1 MEYMRRFSVHNP
13 ALGSDSDFCR
23 IVSNRTGAVVFD
35 CDYAKER
42 GGVLG
47 YRTRV
52 IGGFSAG
59 GTLALTAGV
68 GQPKGVLKGV
78 VAIYPATDLSIDHTI
93 RPPPSISEGNSN
105 PLPSWLLKLGYR
117 SYISSTT
124 DVLDPRLS
132 PVNTDISSFPERIL
146 LIICE
151 EDPLHDEAMVLVE
164 RLRIAGLQVDM
175 KEMPKMVHRWDKEA
189 KERTLA
195 GSARHEAYETVVDTL
210 KIMFQ

>member
-1 MEYMRRFSVHNP
+1 MTHLVHTTAPEWPFP
-13 ALGSDSDFCR
+13 AAPEDVKDVIDHTLK
-23 IVSNRTGAVVFD
+23 N
-35 CDYAKER
+35 EE
-42 GGVLG
+42 G
-47 YRTRV
+47 YLDIARVV

-59 GTLALTAGV
+59 GTLALTAGA
-68 GQPKGVLKGV
+68 GQPKGALKGV

-93 RPPPSISEGNSN
+93 RPPASISEGNSN
-105 PLPSWLLKLGYR
+105 PLPPWLLKLGYR

-132 PVNTDISSFPERIL
+132 PVNTDTSSFPERVL

-151 EDPLHDEAMVLVE
+151 EDPLHDEAIVLVE
-164 RLRIAGLQVDM
+164 RLRIAGLQVDL
-175 KEMPKMVHRWDKEA
+175 KEMPKMVHGWDKEA

-195 GSARHEAYETVVDTL
+195 GAARHEAYETVVDTL